1 MAHFAQIDDNST
13 VTRVIVVDNKDILDE
28 HGNESEEAGIRYC
41 QNLLGGTW
49 MQTSFNNRIRKNYAG
64 VGYVYNE
71 QLDAFIQPSPFPSW
85 VLNEQVFYY
94 EAPVPKPIFTEE
106 DIIDTK
112 WDEGNGEWRDLYPSV
127 RWDEPTL
134 NWIVGE

>member
-1 MAHFAQIDDNST
+1 
-13 VTRVIVVDNKDILDE
+13 
-28 HGNESEEAGIRYC
+28 
-41 QNLLGGTW
+41 